1 MFMTLLLEEPDKTRQ
16 IADFPLLSWYSDI
29 FKAVLCAGDVRLM
42 IVGYGFGDEHINA
55 VIAEA
60 VEKHG
65 LKVFVWSNS
74 DPKDRILTA
83 PHGRA
88 IWNGLLSTE
97 TQQIVE
103 VFPPNQDITEEY
115 RRIRRVFF
123 NDQRF

>member
-1 MFMTLLLEEPDKTRQ
+1 LVVGTDKTKQ

-29 FKAVLCAGDVRLM
+29 FKAVLFAGDVRLV

-74 DPKDRILTA
+74 DPKDRILAA
-83 PHGRA
+83 PHGLA
-88 IWNGLLSTE
+88 IWNGLLSTVTE
-97 TQQIVE
+97 PMVE

-115 RRIRRVFF
+115 RRIRRVVFG
-123 NDQRF
+123 DQRV